1 MFIKT
6 NHLRDFDTLATLMQ
20 LYYDLLE
27 VWEDPNDLE
36 IVNMRIRLS
45 DAIFDLSGCTPGQ
58 LCKSVS

>member
-6 NHLRDFDTLATLMQ
+6 NNLRDFDTLGTLMN

-27 VWEDPNDLE
+27 VWEDPNDWE
-36 IVNMRIRLS
+36 IVSMQQRLS

>member
-6 NHLRDFDTLATLMQ
+6 NNLRDFDTLATLMQ

-27 VWEDPNDLE
+27 VWEDPNDWE
-36 IVNMRIRLS
+36 IVSMQQRLS

>member
-6 NHLRDFDTLATLMQ
+6 NNLRDFDTLATLMQ

-27 VWEDPNDLE
+27 VWEDPNDTQ
-36 IVNMRIRLS
+36 IIDMRIRLS